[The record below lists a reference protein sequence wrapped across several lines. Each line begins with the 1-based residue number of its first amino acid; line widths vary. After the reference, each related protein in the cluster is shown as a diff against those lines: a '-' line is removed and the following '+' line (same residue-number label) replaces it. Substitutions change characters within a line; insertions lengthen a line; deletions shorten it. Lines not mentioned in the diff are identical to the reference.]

1 MAILVLNG
9 ETKSIS
15 ASELESQ
22 NIGDIIMS
30 NGSDL
35 TITTKLTRYQDIRVN
50 ITDSKLRYTPCT
62 YNTDGGFSGVIKDS
76 DVYSTTAYSFWINVP
91 ATLIIDNCH
100 FYGLKYIN
108 HGYNYVL
115 IDNESNK
122 RICPRYE
129 TSLLILKNLH
139 NMYFHT
145 YAATKQSL
153 VKLENCT
160 DITLTSCRSD
170 LSNNFL
176 DQIKSVHN
184 LYLVPKSLGNNKY
197 GYTKEDINKARAV
210 VRKTN
215 EDTNYKIHHFSY
227 SSYTGDADGYVQ
239 VQDVLYPF
247 DELIAEEWN
256 ADSYDELDIF
266 SLPERIYHTG
276 GRIFKIKDPTGKAC
290 LPVQCFI
297 SNSDNFDP
305 GYASDD
311 GGWGTYF
318 YKISPWRRFRRRGTM
333 SPTKKTKLKLQLAPN
348 YFCRV
353 KKIIDTNFNSVS
365 ETYESG
371 NSFKFI
377 EIEGYMGDSLNSLDI
392 MAKPIKFING
402 SVTINQES
410 AFIDGSLVVITP
422 VSATIKGSIFLPIAR
437 AEIYGVLEIEDDGG
451 GRM

>member
-1 MAILVLNG
+1 MAKLVLNG

-22 NIGDIIMS
+22 NIGEIIMS

-50 ITDSKLRYTPCT
+50 ITDSKLRYTPGE
-62 YNTDGGFSGVIKDS
+62 YNTDGGFYGVIKDS
-76 DVYSTTAYSFWINVP
+76 DIYSTTAYSFQINVP
-91 ATLIIDNCH
+91 GTLIIDNCH

-108 HGYNYVL
+108 QGYSYAL

-122 RICPRYE
+122 MICPRDE
-129 TSLLILKNLH
+129 TDRLILKNLH
-139 NMYFHT
+139 NMNFHT

-153 VKLENCT
+153 VELENCT
-160 DITLTSCRSD
+160 DITLSGCRSD

-176 DQIKSVHN
+176 DQIKRVNH
-184 LYLVPKSLGNNKY
+184 LYLAPKSLGNNKY

-215 EDTNYKIHHFSY
+215 EDTNYKIHRLSY
-227 SSYTGDADGYVQ
+227 SSYTGYADGCKE

-256 ADSYDELDIF
+256 TDSSHKI
-266 SLPERIYHTG
+266 SQISPLPKRIYHTG
-276 GRIFKIKDPTGKAC
+276 GRIFKIKDPMGKAC

-305 GYASDD
+305 GYETNV
-311 GGWGTYF
+311 WGTHI
-318 YKISPWRRFRRRGTM
+318 YKASPWRYYGRQGTM
-333 SPTKKTKLKLQLAPN
+333 SPIKKTKLKLQLAPN

-353 KKIIDTNFNSVS
+353 EKIIDPNFNSVS

-377 EIEGYMGDSLNSLDI
+377 EIEGYMGDSLNSLKV
-392 MAKPIKFING
+392 MAKPTKFING

-422 VSATIKGSIFLPIAR
+422 VSATIEGSIFLSIAR

-451 GRM
+451 GWM

>member
-1 MAILVLNG
+1 MN
-9 ETKSIS
+9 
-15 ASELESQ
+15 
-22 NIGDIIMS
+22 
-30 NGSDL
+30 
-35 TITTKLTRYQDIRVN
+35 
-50 ITDSKLRYTPCT
+50 
-62 YNTDGGFSGVIKDS
+62 
-76 DVYSTTAYSFWINVP
+76 
-91 ATLIIDNCH
+91 
-100 FYGLKYIN
+100 
-108 HGYNYVL
+108 
-115 IDNESNK
+115 
-122 RICPRYE
+122 
-129 TSLLILKNLH
+129 
-139 NMYFHT
+139 FHT
-145 YAATKQSL
+145 SINTYQAL
-153 VKLENCT
+153 VELENCT
-160 DITLTSCRSD
+160 DITLSSCRSD

-184 LYLVPKSLGNNKY
+184 LYLAPKSLGNNKY

-210 VRKTN
+210 VQKTN
-215 EDTNYKIHHFSY
+215 EDTNYKIHRLSY
-227 SSYTGDADGYVQ
+227 SSYTGYADGCKQ

-256 ADSYDELDIF
+256 ADSTGDLDIG
-266 SLPERIYHTG
+266 SLPKRIYHTG

-305 GYASDD
+305 GYASGD
-311 GGWGTYF
+311 GGWGTYI
-318 YKISPWRRFRRRGTM
+318 YKVSPWRRFGRRGTM

-377 EIEGYMGDSLNSLDI
+377 EIEGYMGDSLNSLDV
-392 MAKPIKFING
+392 MAKPTKFING

-422 VSATIKGSIFLPIAR
+422 VSATIEGSIFLSIAR

-451 GRM
+451 GWM